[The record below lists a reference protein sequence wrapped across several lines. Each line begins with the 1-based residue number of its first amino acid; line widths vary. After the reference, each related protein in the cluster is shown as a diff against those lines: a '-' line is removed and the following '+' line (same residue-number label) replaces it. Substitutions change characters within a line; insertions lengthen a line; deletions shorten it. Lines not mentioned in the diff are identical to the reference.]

1 MIFKHCDGLFMA
13 LKGPCRKKDFFITH
27 QKTCLKCLS
36 RRHWL
41 TNVTK
46 NHLDWFSTWVSK
58 MVTSELSMVF
68 GEKTNRKLI
77 PFQQYR
83 CPENCKSY
91 HLVTQKVSKKVGGS
105 VLSLSIK
112 IHESMRRPSTDL
124 KGIVCAFIFTAAFS
138 FLFYSWKI
146 EIANTNKILSQCVKL

>member
-13 LKGPCRKKDFFITH
+13 LKGACRKKKAFFITH
-27 QKTCLKCLS
+27 QKTCLKCWS

-91 HLVTQKVSKKVGGS
+91 HLVTQKVRKKVGGGGS
-105 VLSLSIK
+105 VLSLYQDSRVYEEAQHRSQGYCLRLYLYCCI
-112 IHESMRRPSTDL
+112 
-124 KGIVCAFIFTAAFS
+124 
-138 FLFYSWKI
+138 FLFVLLL
-146 EIANTNKILSQCVKL
+146 EN